1 MPSLLSTSDLVKKY
15 QLNAK
20 KSLGQNFIF
29 DQNFTDK
36 IVKNCGE
43 IENKIILEIGAGP
56 GTLTRS
62 ILAKKPK
69 KLIVVEKDKRAIEL
83 LKELQSFY
91 GSSLEIIEA
100 DATKIDEYAITN
112 NQKFKII
119 ANLPYNIGT
128 LLLIKWLKN
137 LDNIESMHL
146 MLQREVAQRIEAE
159 VNQKHYGRLSVI
171 SNLLCKTKIIFE
183 VPPTIFTPPP
193 KVVSAIIELIPRN
206 IKLENFNLDNFEKIV
221 ASAFNQRRKMLRSSL
236 KSIFNKDVDSVLRE
250 LNIDSSLRA
259 ENITIEQFIKIS
271 QYLQN

>member
-62 ILAKKPK
+62 ILAKNPK

-100 DATKIDEYAITN
+100 DATKIDETAIVN
-112 NQKFKII
+112 NEKFKII

-183 VPPTIFTPPP
+183 VSPTIFTPPP

-206 IKLENFNLDNFEKIV
+206 IKLENFNLDIFEKIV

-259 ENITIEQFIKIS
+259 ENITIEQFIIIS
-271 QYLQN
+271 QYLQH

>member
-1 MPSLLSTSDLVKKY
+1 MQLLSTSDLVKKY

-43 IENKIILEIGAGP
+43 IENKTILEIGAGP

-83 LKELQSFY
+83 LKELQIFY
-91 GSSLEIIEA
+91 GSCLQVIEA
-100 DATKIDEYAITN
+100 DAIKINELDIVKD
-112 NQKFKII
+112 KFKII

-146 MLQREVAQRIEAE
+146 MLQREVAQRIEAK
-159 VNQKHYGRLSVI
+159 VNEKNYGRLSVI

-193 KVVSAIIELIPRN
+193 KVVSAIIELIPHN
-206 IKLENFNLDNFEKIV
+206 IKLENFDINLFEKIV
-221 ASAFNQRRKMLRSSL
+221 SIAFNQRRKMLRSSL
-236 KSIFNKDVDSVLRE
+236 KSIFNKDVDLVLRE

-271 QYLQN
+271 QYLRN

>member
-69 KLIVVEKDKRAIEL
+69 KLIVVEKDKRAVEL

-91 GSSLEIIEA
+91 CSSLEIIEA